1 MATVN
6 LFVRGE
12 VIINGETQTIGDLFN
27 PVALTASAGVMTNSE
42 LALSGA
48 ATTQIYSA
56 SNAAVVIICQAS
68 VAGTYCWRGTNGD
81 DDNNSVVVPANFP
94 IVITGTTNDY
104 ANTTAG
110 RLAATEA
117 LVSAISFEHGGS
129 GTMKVWAIR

>member
-6 LFVRGE
+6 LIVQAS
-12 VIINGETQTIGDLFN
+12 VVINGEEQKIGNIFQ
-27 PVALTASAGVMTNSE
+27 PVALTASAEVLNQFE

-48 ATTQIYSA
+48 ATTQIFSA
-56 SNAAVVIICQAS
+56 SSAAVLVICQAS

-94 IVITGTTNDY
+94 LVITGTTNDY

-129 GTMKVWAIR
+129 GTMKVFAVR